1 MKNPKTTSTSDS
13 RTFIVFD
20 KDVVILSERYFK
32 AGQRRRWWFNIE
44 AGLSVDHPNS
54 MDSRDRIT
62 VSPDHYHFEEE
73 IVTKTITTTETKT
86 VRRI

>member
-1 MKNPKTTSTSDS
+1 MKTKEKLSDLEVVPFTEFN
-13 RTFIVFD
+13 REELFD
-20 KDVVILSERYFK
+20 LI
-32 AGQRRRWWFNIE
+32 AWAE
-44 AGLSVDHPNS
+44 ALVADGVATGDTDM